1 MYFIMWKLKYYISIL
16 SLVPKNANLYYSS
29 KMLYYSSF
37 EVQKRNWELAR
48 MYSIPTIA
56 QARRD
61 FYFDCIIASTSID
74 PFLLQKYW
82 FVYIPM
88 IISFSLSF
96 AYFLCFWL
104 FVCFPHFSMHVI
116 YEPFSLYF
124 TQVLLPL
131 LDLRYSQ
138 SHSIIAI
145 ATGNA
150 FILFLS
156 FFRTHSSS
164 SCISEFYKL
173 WATFFVFA
181 FKSLQLHI
189 LKKSFVMCLYLTNIS
204 FLRYFSIHFH
214 RNHWSPC
221 SIFYLYCTI

>member
-1 MYFIMWKLKYYISIL
+1 MDIKILHFISIVL
-16 SLVPKNANLYYSS
+16 FYYP
-29 KMLYYSSF
+29 SF

-61 FYFDCIIASTSID
+61 FYCDCIIASTSID

-82 FVYIPM
+82 FVYISM
-88 IISFSLSF
+88 ILSFSLSF

-104 FVCFPHFSMHVI
+104 FVCFPHFSMRVI
-116 YEPFSLYF
+116 YEPFYSIYF

-164 SCISEFYKL
+164 SCIS
-173 WATFFVFA
+173 
-181 FKSLQLHI
+181 
-189 LKKSFVMCLYLTNIS
+189 
-204 FLRYFSIHFH
+204 
-214 RNHWSPC
+214 
-221 SIFYLYCTI
+221 